1 MGTATSRAA
10 LGALAALGLAACGAP
25 AGAVRPFAWLSPR
38 AAPSAWPV
46 ATISSGAAMPYP
58 PSWQRT
64 RGDRGTATAVRL
76 DQRGHIVGYLNLTPQ
91 QGTESA
97 ANGRTFRTEHNADE
111 GDRHVRTLATAGGL
125 RFRSGSGACVK
136 DSYTTGTGA
145 RYVELACLVRGSVIV
160 GAAPPQAWPGI
171 APLIERA
178 ISGLSA

>member
-1 MGTATSRAA
+1 MATSRAA
-10 LGALAALGLAACGAP
+10 LAALAALGLAACGTTAS
-25 AGAVRPFAWLSPR
+25 AGGPFAWLSPR

-46 ATISSGAAMPYP
+46 ATIPGGAAMPYP
-58 PSWQRT
+58 PGWARA

-76 DQRGHIVGYLNLTPQ
+76 DPRGHIIGYLNLTPQ
-91 QGTESA
+91 QGAETV
-97 ANGRTFRTEHNADE
+97 ANWRTFRTQHNAHE

-145 RYVELACLVRGSVIV
+145 KYVELACLVRGSVIV
-160 GAAPPQAWPGI
+160 GAAPPQAWPAI
-171 APLIERA
+171 APQIERA